1 MAGVW
6 VAGEALI
13 DLISHGGTTRAVVGG
28 GPANTAKALAQLGI
42 ETFFIGGISQDSYGA
57 QIESELAQSG
67 VDLSLSLRSKLPTAI
82 AVVQLNE
89 AGSPEYEFKLEN
101 SATFDFRVE
110 WLPKGSP
117 EVIYLGTLA
126 TIIQPGAK
134 ALFEW
139 ARSQRVPIIFDP
151 NVRPSVLVNRE
162 SYRASVERFASISKV
177 VKVSSEDLNW
187 LGYKSISNFFELGAK
202 LVVVTDGEHGLS
214 GFTASGKV
222 TVPGVKVDVVDT
234 VGAGDTVGA
243 VLVEGLLKYGLEEM
257 RDENL
262 FAMLSRAAKAAS
274 VTCSRA
280 GATPPTLS
288 ELG

>member
-89 AGSPEYEFKLEN
+89 AGTPGYEFKLEN

-110 WLPKGSP
+110 WLPQGSP

-151 NVRPSVLVNRE
+151 NVRPSVLDNRE

-177 VKVSSEDLNW
+177 VKVSSEDLDW

-243 VLVEGLLKYGLEEM
+243 VLVEGLQKYGLEEM